1 MNIPTPAVQ
10 ANRVTQL
17 EKTAEDREAELSSL
31 LSATSEKLT
40 MPADVAKI
48 CDLLSG
54 QTFKLGKKELAS
66 IPPTKAWGMYES
78 KKGKLEG
85 EVIYTCLGRYSPI
98 AFGNVGNRHISISIQ
113 VSILP
118 IKLQQ

>member
-1 MNIPTPAVQ
+1 MQTNNTQ
-10 ANRVTQL
+10 GQNRVTAL
-17 EKTAEDREAELSSL
+17 DKTAADREAELDAIL
-31 LSATSEKLT
+31 QVNAKKMV
-40 MPADVAKI
+40 MPDEVAKI

-54 QTFKLGKKELAS
+54 QTFKLGKRELAS
-66 IPPTKAWGMYES
+66 IPPSQQWNMYES

-85 EVIYTCLGRYSPI
+85 EMIYTCLGRFSPI

-118 IKLQQ
+118 TKSAS